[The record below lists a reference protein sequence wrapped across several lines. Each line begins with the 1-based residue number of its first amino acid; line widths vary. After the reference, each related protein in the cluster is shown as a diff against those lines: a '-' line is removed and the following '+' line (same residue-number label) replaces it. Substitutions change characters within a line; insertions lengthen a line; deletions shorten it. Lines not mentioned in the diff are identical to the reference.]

1 MVKNRVNKK
10 VGSTNKTKTMTNLEE
25 KEIIRV
31 CGENY
36 SQSDIPT
43 YIRNRD
49 KKETKQ
55 DLHKLGQVLGL
66 EK

>member
-1 MVKNRVNKK
+1 
-10 VGSTNKTKTMTNLEE
+10 MTINEE
-25 KEIIRV
+25 KEIKRV

-36 SQSDIPT
+36 SQSDIPAF
-43 YIRNRD
+43 IRNRD

-55 DLHKLGQVLGL
+55 DLHILGQMLGL